1 MAKRTSVKRRVA
13 KSPRGAKPQAA
24 VTKKARKPGQPSKSE
39 RAMLQEAESLIQQAN
54 AAVYEQTAKGFVS
67 QKRFRAVD
75 FPAKLSAIAW
85 FAKIGQPLKLDV
97 TMPVEQVKSLAQ
109 AAKHLASLSWF
120 NTLIDSQNQLTG
132 YLHEHHLDR
141 YREWNKIATKFQRE
155 VIVPLTKKHWEPFR
169 KLHGLDE
176 KCLGPI
182 QSSIRLAFLENA
194 YLDCKHGSFFNSEL
208 FRVYEAGHI
217 PCRWKGRWPQGT
229 LLVY

>member
-1 MAKRTSVKRRVA
+1 MAKRSSPPKRAVKSTQA
-13 KSPRGAKPQAA
+13 AKPKKAA
-24 VTKKARKPGQPSKSE
+24 TKKKATKKASE
-39 RAMLQEAESLIQQAN
+39 SDLAMLAEAESLIEQAN
-54 AAVYEQTAKGFVS
+54 AAVYQQSGRGFVS
-67 QKRFRAVD
+67 QIQFRAVD
-75 FPAKLSAIAW
+75 IPARLKTINW
-85 FAKIGQPLKLDV
+85 FANVGKPLQLDV

-120 NTLIDSQNQLTG
+120 NTMIDSQNQLTG

-141 YREWNKIATKFQRE
+141 YREWNKINTKFQRE

-169 KLHGLDE
+169 KQHGLDA
-176 KCLGPI
+176 KCLVPI
-182 QSSIRLAFLENA
+182 QMSVRMAFMENA

-208 FRVYEAGHI
+208 LRVYEAGHL

>member
-1 MAKRTSVKRRVA
+1 MAKRSSPPKRAVKSSRA
-13 KSPRGAKPQAA
+13 AKPQQPAA
-24 VTKKARKPGQPSKSE
+24 TKKATTKASKSDLAM
-39 RAMLQEAESLIQQAN
+39 RAAAEALIEQAN
-54 AAVYEQTAKGFVS
+54 AAVYEQSGPGFVS

-75 FPAKLSAIAW
+75 IPARLKTIDW
-85 FAKIGQPLKLDV
+85 FANVGKPLQLDV

-132 YLHEHHLDR
+132 YLHQHHMDR
-141 YREWNKIATKFQRE
+141 YRDWNKIGMKMNRE
-155 VIVPLTKKHWEPFR
+155 VIAPLVKKHWEPFR
-169 KLHGLDE
+169 HQHGLDA

-182 QSSIRLAFLENA
+182 QMSVRLAFMENA

-208 FRVYEAGHI
+208 LRVYEAGHL
-217 PCRWKGRWPQGT
+217 PCGWKGRWPQGT